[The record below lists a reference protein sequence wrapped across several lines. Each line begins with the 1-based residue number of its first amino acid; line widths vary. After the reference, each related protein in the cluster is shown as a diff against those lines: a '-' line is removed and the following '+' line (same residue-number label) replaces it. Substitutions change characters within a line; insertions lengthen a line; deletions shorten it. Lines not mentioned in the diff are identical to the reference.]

1 MFRNGQYLEVIKASD
16 DCLATAVVTVQ
27 EKTVEIKKQKVTTNK
42 WLQVEDWAA
51 LYKILE
57 RAILRNYRDDRS
69 HRENQGEWKKSTRQ
83 LEITYTFE
91 HSGCASDM
99 SSLPTIQVHVSPAR
113 KKSVK
118 RKIDDISKKNKVVT
132 DNGAAKRSR
141 KEKSP
146 DRMND
151 LKSDRLKRT
160 LEKAMQT
167 SPKKIVT
174 PRTVA
179 TEQEDLKRKKSRKY
193 LLSDD
198 LENAPL
204 EEYIPDAPKAKRSC
218 PDFKYVP
225 SRKSALESMRL
236 TSNEYTPTLCDSKY
250 VVESVSYVPN
260 SIKKLETIHEIYE
273 PRAIMM
279 IPDDILEEY
288 VPNSK
293 GVKPSIEEYE
303 PDFKSP
309 SKLMKFDDS
318 YVPSSMRQDTPNNSK
333 RTPSKSEKFKT
344 QRLVEA
350 RRKGTLVKKKID
362 LFS

>member
-1 MFRNGQYLEVIKASD
+1 MFRDGQYLEVIKASD

-57 RAILRNYRDDRS
+57 RAILRNCQDDGS
-69 HRENQGEWKKSTRQ
+69 HRKSQGCEWKKSIRQ

-91 HSGCASDM
+91 YPDCTNDM

-118 RKIDDISKKNKVVT
+118 REIDISKRNKVTTDDSVT
-132 DNGAAKRSR
+132 KRTR
-141 KEKSP
+141 EEKSP
-146 DRMND
+146 DRMTD
-151 LKSDRLKRT
+151 QKADRLKKT
-160 LEKAMQT
+160 FEKQTQT
-167 SPKKIVT
+167 SPKKIEIPCT
-174 PRTVA
+174 IA
-179 TEQEDLKRKKSRKY
+179 TKQEDPKRKKSRKY
-193 LLSDD
+193 MRSDD

-225 SRKSALESMRL
+225 SRKSALENMRL
-236 TSNEYTPTLCDSKY
+236 TTNEYTPTLCDSKR
-250 VVESVSYVPN
+250 VEESVSYVPN
-260 SIKKLETIHEIYE
+260 SVEKLEMIHETYE
-273 PRAIMM
+273 PYATTT
-279 IPDDILEEY
+279 IPDSILEEY

-293 GVKPSIEEYE
+293 GVKPSVEEYE

-309 SKLMKFDDS
+309 SKLMRFDDS
-318 YVPSSMRQDTPNNSK
+318 YVPSSMPPSEPNDSK
-333 RTPSKSEKFKT
+333 KISPSKSEKLKM
-344 QRLVEA
+344 QRLEA
-350 RRKGTLVKKKID
+350 RRKKTLVKKKMD